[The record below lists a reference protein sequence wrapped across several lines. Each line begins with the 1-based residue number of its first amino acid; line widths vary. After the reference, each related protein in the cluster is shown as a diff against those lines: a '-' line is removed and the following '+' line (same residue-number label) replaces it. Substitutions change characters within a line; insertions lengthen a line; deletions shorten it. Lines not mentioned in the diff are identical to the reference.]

1 MKYIIVMLSLG
12 ILFSCNT
19 EVVEKSKPKKETKK
33 IVNDSINILD
43 KSHTSIEKKSFDNG
57 IVIEWYKKGDGEA
70 VGNGDVIQ
78 IDYKVKL
85 VNGDEVDGNH
95 LRRAAS
101 LPFLIGFGMQ
111 TPGWDFALSKMK
123 VGDFAKILI
132 PSKLARGE
140 VGIKGLIPPNSDNY
154 LIIRILEKVKPTRII
169 EGCKVWLLLEN
180 PTNKVLF
187 DENKSITIHSM
198 VSSESNPFYINTY
211 RENKPFT
218 FNYSDYGII
227 PGLKKALLKSKKAD
241 KMYIVVPPEQAYGK
255 DGYLDIVKPNESIF
269 YDVFV
274 MDVK

>member
-1 MKYIIVMLSLG
+1 MLSLG